1 MENYNGHHMKN
12 KILILYAHEHHDN
25 SQINRPM
32 VDAVRNMDGI
42 TFVDLYR
49 EYPDFNI
56 DQIRETERLFE
67 HDIIIFQ
74 FPMHWYS
81 TPAILK
87 EYQDKIILAEHAYS
101 PKGKAFVGKYFFC
114 ALSTGGTAENFGP
127 GSRNNYSVLEF
138 MRPQEQTMRA
148 AGMTYLS
155 PFVIYGAATV
165 AQDGRLEPHI
175 NAWVKLLA
183 KLRDGDFDMD
193 AVHDK
198 PQLN

>member
-1 MENYNGHHMKN
+1 MSNR
-12 KILILYAHEHHDN
+12 ILILYAHEHHET

-32 VDAVRNMDGI
+32 VDAARDMDGI

-49 EYPDFNI
+49 EYPDFKINQEI
-56 DQIRETERLFE
+56 ETKRLFD

-101 PKGKAFVGKYFFC
+101 PEGKAFVGKYFFC
-114 ALSTGGTAENFGP
+114 ALSTGGTPENFGP

-138 MRPQEQTMRA
+138 LRPQEQTMRA
-148 AGMTYLS
+148 VGMTYL
-155 PFVIYGAATV
+155 PPYVIYGARFV
-165 AQDGRLEPHI
+165 HEEGRLEPHLKG
-175 NAWVKLLA
+175 WVELLEG
-183 KLRDGDFDMD
+183 LRDG
-193 AVHDK
+193 K
-198 PQLN
+198 LPESI